1 MESWECSG
9 RGISLR
15 RKSPIS
21 TGASASSLFPMGLA
35 QKAEEFDG
43 FATRK
48 LDETAADLTQ
58 NRTSMQ

>member
-48 LDETAADLTQ
+48 LDIA
-58 NRTSMQ
+58 